1 MSQKSDFRGPAT
13 PDGLPI
19 WIRLPK
25 SGEQCPYTGLSRS
38 ALNELIL
45 PSLLQPQPPVASI
58 SLKKPH
64 EVRGVRL
71 IRLEALL
78 NYLDNMQKGDEEG
91 END

>member
-1 MSQKSDFRGPAT
+1 MSEKSDFRGPAT
-13 PDGLPI
+13 PDGLPV

-45 PSLLQPQPPVASI
+45 PSQLQPKPSVASI

-71 IRLEALL
+71 ILQKSLL
-78 NYLDNMQKGDEEG
+78 AVLDEKLD
-91 END
+91 ENDHTSD